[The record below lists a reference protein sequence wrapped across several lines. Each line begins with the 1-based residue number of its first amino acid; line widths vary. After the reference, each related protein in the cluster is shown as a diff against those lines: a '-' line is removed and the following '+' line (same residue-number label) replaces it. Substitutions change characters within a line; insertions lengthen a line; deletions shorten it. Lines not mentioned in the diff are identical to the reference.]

1 MHDPYQ
7 DTINSIYNTNA
18 ESFKKTSENLVY
30 RNDFLEKFQEQL
42 SGKKVL
48 DVGCGFGRDVERLRN
63 NGFQAYGID
72 TSEQL
77 ISIANPEVQKYLKL
91 WDALTLNTYF
101 EQKNF
106 DWVLALASI
115 VHMEKEYGLV
125 VLGNIYQLL
134 KKEGILFI
142 SLKLREEG
150 APEIVNR
157 ESPSTPWVTKKY
169 LYYTLEEI
177 TGILKT
183 LGFSIIETE
192 VSKSD
197 IDIVDSWIHILAK
210 K

>member
-7 DTINSIYNTNA
+7 DTINTIYNSNA
-18 ESFKKTSENLVY
+18 ENFKKTSENLVY
-30 RNDFLEKFQEQL
+30 RNDFLEKFQKQV
-42 SGKKVL
+42 SGKKIL
-48 DVGCGFGRDVERLRN
+48 DVGCGFGRDVERLRK
-63 NGFQAYGID
+63 NGFEAFGID
-72 TSEQL
+72 ASTEL
-77 ISIANPEVQKYLKL
+77 IHLASPEIKEYLQL
-91 WDALTLNTYF
+91 WDALELNTYF
-101 EQKNF
+101 TEKSF
-106 DWVLALASI
+106 DGVLALASI
-115 VHMEKEYGLV
+115 VHMEKEYAMI
-125 VLGNIYQLL
+125 VLGNIYKIL

-169 LYYTLEEI
+169 VYYTLEEI